1 MKNEPHVIG
10 DRVPHEHALIAGLK
24 LVAHQAPADVT
35 QPVHFV
41 RLRAFLGWIG
51 RFARQRRNQLALL
64 ELNDDQLK
72 DIGISRCQ
80 AYGDGYSRYRRSGPG
95 DDGTPV

>member
-10 DRVPHEHALIAGLK
+10 DHVPHEHALIAGLK

-35 QPVHFV
+35 HPAGFA
-41 RLRAFLGWIG
+41 RLCVFLGWIG

-64 ELNDDQLK
+64 ELSDDQLK
-72 DIGISRCQ
+72 DICISRCQ
-80 AYGDGYSRYRRSGPG
+80 VYGDGYTRYRRSGPG